1 MDENTMIRSITGPD
15 ITGNNNSFDYEGYA
29 KARQKSKNVLRKIE
43 VQHRL
48 AKELSFA
55 IALTQ
60 LWPEVNDGVKI
71 VSTIVGLTS
80 TVNNKKLLGKNSRLN
95 LIRTNKDGTKSVRA
109 FPVRDVPRAVIDYAC
124 EKEKINTIKPRLF
137 KLKVWFEDGD
147 HTVQFV
153 CEYQHLRS
161 ARTHKQEILT
171 EIGGV
176 SKDILKAVSIEITE
190 DNNQDP
196 DVIEMLDDMQR
207 LKLGI
212 HL

>member
-1 MDENTMIRSITGPD
+1 MTRSITGPD

-43 VQHRL
+43 VQHRI

-80 TVNNKKLLGKNSRLN
+80 TVNNKKLLGKNSKLN

-109 FPVRDVPRAVIDYAC
+109 FPVRDVPRAVIDYAY

-137 KLKVWFEDGD
+137 KLTVWFEDVN

-153 CEYQHLRS
+153 CEYQHLRN

-176 SKDILKAVSIEITE
+176 SKDILKAVSIDITE
-190 DNNQDP
+190 DKNQDP